1 MKRGKYRIFAVLCAV
16 MLCMAAFSQV
26 AFAVSYESDESGD
39 STPPDAID
47 SFQIDTEAVPM
58 PSGNGGSPAIEW
70 DVDATE
76 MSDLMAGI
84 LSALGS
90 SPLTPD
96 GNLTLIDDIY
106 QVESYSSDESE
117 LKDKQ
122 FITVQTK
129 NGNYFYI
136 VIDRS
141 GDTENVYFLNMVDE
155 ADLMALMEDGNGSKT
170 DTCTCTDKC
179 VAGDVNTA
187 CPVCKNNMSECG
199 GKEKEPAET
208 KPDDTA
214 DPDTDPDA
222 DDVSEKS
229 GNKTGVLLVVLV
241 IALAGGGALYWFK
254 FRKPKAD
261 TKGNADLD
269 DYDYGEEDDEQEY
282 EFEKDDAD
290 EDMSND
296 KDEE

>member
-1 MKRGKYRIFAVLCAV
+1 MKRSKYRIFAVLCAV

-26 AFAVSYESDESGD
+26 AFAASYESDESGD

-47 SFQIDTEAVPM
+47 SIQIDTEAVPM
-58 PSGNGGSPAIEW
+58 PSGDGDSPAIEW

-84 LSALGS
+84 LSALGG

-155 ADLMALMEDGNGSKT
+155 ADLMALMEDGNGSKA

-187 CPVCKNNMSECG
+187 CPVCKSNMSECV
-199 GKEKEPAET
+199 GKEKEPVET

-222 DDVSEKS
+222 DSEKS
-229 GNKTGVLLVVLV
+229 GSKTGVLLVVLV

-261 TKGNADLD
+261 TKGSADLD